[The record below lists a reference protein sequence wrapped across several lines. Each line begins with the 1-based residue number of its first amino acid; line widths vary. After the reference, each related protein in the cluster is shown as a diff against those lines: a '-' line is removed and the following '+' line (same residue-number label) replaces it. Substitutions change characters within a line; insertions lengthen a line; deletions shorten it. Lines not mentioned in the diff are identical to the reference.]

1 MKVNSFTSGSVAL
14 ENLNLKEVNAGM
26 TEDVVSWLKDTG
38 QETIQNIII
47 GTIIMMHRLPFTV
60 SLNTTWGK
68 WYHFLVRVY
77 QLIMML
83 TIKHCKS
90 VFEQKK
96 GENDITRF
104 SLFMLS

>member
-1 MKVNSFTSGSVAL
+1 MEIIVIKSVFHAISVGFSATGSTIALELPPSFTSGNMAM
-14 ENLNLKEVNAGM
+14 ENQNLKEVNTWM

-68 WYHFLVRVY
+68 
-77 QLIMML
+77 
-83 TIKHCKS
+83 
-90 VFEQKK
+90 K
-96 GENDITRF
+96 GVP
-104 SLFMLS
+104 